1 MTHSLTL
8 RERGRIHDK
17 LLGTRLNTV
26 VPKIMERAGID
37 CWVLVAREYNED
49 PVVATMLPATWLNA
63 RRRTILVFTDFGR
76 ERIAI
81 ARYAVGEAF
90 PPGWLAEEQPDQWR
104 RVAEYL
110 EEADPQ
116 RIALNLSATFALA
129 DGLAASDHAALL
141 EALPA
146 HLQQR
151 IVLRHELALGWLETR
166 TPEEM
171 ELYPEVCRRAHTI
184 LRRALSP
191 EVIEAGVTTTEDVEW
206 WLRQTV
212 ADAGYGTWF
221 HPTVSVQRQLD
232 GPAPESFVS
241 RPAGA
246 TIDPG
251 DLVHIDFGIV
261 YLDLHTD
268 QQQHG
273 YVLEEG
279 ESDAPAGLQAGLAA
293 ANRVQDLLLAEFQTG
308 RTGNEILAA
317 TLRHCAEEGLDAAI
331 YTHPIGLH
339 GHAAGPTIGLWDQQG
354 GVAGGGDYPV
364 HPDTAY
370 SIELSATTPVTE
382 WDGQVVRFMLEEE
395 AFFDGQNIAFLD
407 GRQTEIWLI

>member
-8 RERGRIHDK
+8 RERGKIHDE
-17 LLGTRLNTV
+17 LLETRLNTV
-26 VPKIMERAGID
+26 VPRIMERAGID
-37 CWVLVAREYNED
+37 CWVLMAREYNED
-49 PVVATMLPATWLNA
+49 SVVATMLPATWLSA

-76 ERIAI
+76 RRVAI

-90 PPGWLAEEQPDQWR
+90 PSGWLAEEQPDQWR
-104 RVAEYL
+104 RLAEYL
-110 EEADPQ
+110 GEADPQ
-116 RIALNLSATFALA
+116 RIAVNLSAAFNLA
-129 DGLAASDHAALL
+129 DGTLASDHAALL
-141 EALPA
+141 DALPD
-146 HLQQR
+146 HLR
-151 IVLRHELALGWLETR
+151 ERVVPGHELAIGWLETR
-166 TPEEM
+166 VPEEM
-171 ELYPEVCRRAHTI
+171 ELYPDVCERAHSI

-212 ADAGYGTWF
+212 ADSGYGTWF
-221 HPTVSVQRQLD
+221 HPTVSVQRQVD

-241 RPAGA
+241 RPVGV

-261 YLDLHTD
+261 YLDLCSD

-273 YVLEEG
+273 YVLREG
-279 ESDAPAGLQAGLAA
+279 ETAAPAGLHEGLAA
-293 ANRVQDLLLAEFQTG
+293 ANRVQDLLLAEFHTG

-317 TLRHCAEEGLDAAI
+317 TRRRCAQEGLDAAI

-339 GHAAGPTIGLWDQQG
+339 GHGAGPTIGLWDQQG

-364 HPDTAY
+364 HADTAY
-370 SIELSATTPVTE
+370 SIELSATAAVPE
-382 WDGQVVRFMLEEE
+382 WDGQMVRFMLEEE
-395 AFFDGQNIAFLD
+395 AFFDGDHVAFLD
-407 GRQTEIWLI
+407 GRQTELWLI